1 LVGRTKNMIKNS
13 YPGKFIVFEG
23 LDGSG
28 QSTQVSFLRDFLISK
43 GIGVVA
49 TKEPTIDSNAGK
61 KIRQIL
67 DEKEKADPKILQE
80 LFVQDRQ
87 EHLDNVIFPALKEG
101 KFVISDRYFFSTFA
115 FGASDGLD
123 LEWLIKMNDN
133 FLLPDQTFILNTSPE
148 TCVRRIE
155 QRGIPVTL
163 FEKKEKLSRVWKT
176 YAIMPDRFENTLI
189 IDGEGTKGEVFKNVK
204 KIITEKFLI

>member
-1 LVGRTKNMIKNS
+1 MIKNS

-28 QSTQVSFLRDFLISK
+28 QSTQVSFLRDFLILK

-49 TKEPTIDSNAGK
+49 TKEPTIDSDAGK

-189 IDGEGTKGEVFKNVK
+189 IDGEGTKDEVFKNVK